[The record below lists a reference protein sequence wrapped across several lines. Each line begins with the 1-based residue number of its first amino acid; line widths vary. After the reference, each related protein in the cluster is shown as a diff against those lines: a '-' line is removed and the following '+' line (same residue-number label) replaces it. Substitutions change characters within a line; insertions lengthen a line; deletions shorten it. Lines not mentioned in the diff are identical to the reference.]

1 MERLISIMKS
11 DFEEFH
17 STRKISRAEKLSK
30 DIKMHVNHNEYPSY
44 FFGNPEAKFVLV
56 HLKPKQ
62 VDNYSDVH
70 EESFKFTDFDEY
82 FGFHRYYG
90 KIHYGEDTTIKLK
103 SSFDAKQVKFIKP
116 FNVINL
122 NDANGHFS
130 NLEKVIDDKLQLELL
145 PFGSNS
151 FETNKVESAKESLQP
166 YVEILLDTITSQERD
181 YVVFCGKVFET
192 LLQPYIV
199 FKEDHAFKLP
209 KVKGGIAVNYSRFS
223 NVTLEFNNKR
233 FSAGIAQ
240 SFAQMG
246 INMSEYG
253 KKCSELYNLS
263 KSLK

>member
-11 DFEEFH
+11 DFEEFY
-17 STRKISRAEKLSK
+17 STGKIGRAEQLSK

-56 HLKPKQ
+56 HLNPKQ
-62 VDNYSDVH
+62 VDNYSDVS
-70 EESFKFTDFDEY
+70 EDCFKYADFAEY
-82 FGFHRYYG
+82 FEFHRYYG
-90 KIHYGEDTTIKLK
+90 KKNYGEDSTRKLK
-103 SSFDAKQVKFIKP
+103 SSFDAKQVRFIRP

-122 NDANGHFS
+122 DVSNGDFS

-145 PFGSNS
+145 PFGSNN
-151 FETNKVESAKESLQP
+151 FETNKVESVKKSLQP
-166 YVEILLDTITSQERD
+166 YVETLLETITSQERD
-181 YVVFCGKVFET
+181 YIIFCGKVFET

-209 KVKGGIAVNYSRFS
+209 KVNGGIAANDSRFS
-223 NVTLEFNNKR
+223 NVTLEFNDKR

-246 INMSEYG
+246 INMNEYG

-263 KSLK
+263 KPFK